1 MEEAGRLIVVVMVVD
16 VRHRMKRRRICMR
29 ALMWPRCVREERRGK
44 RERERERDFIRN
56 NTP

>member
-44 RERERERDFIRN
+44 RERERERERLH
-56 NTP
+56 